1 MMDIEGQYEDDDLDS
16 ELKRDFAY
24 RNNVA
29 GAAKHIRMGFLRKVY
44 SLLGM
49 QLAITT
55 VIASICLFTPVI
67 KEFVH
72 GNPWLLMVA
81 FVAAFALLIALQVK
95 RKETPMN
102 LILLGAFTI
111 VEAYTLG
118 VVVTFYDVAVVV
130 QAFFLTAGVVVGLTL
145 YTFQSKRDFSH
156 WGTGLYAGL
165 WLLILAGFMQL
176 VVGGRVADTG
186 LAVVGALLFCGFIIF
201 DTHMIMTRVSPEEY
215 IMATIELYLDIV
227 NLFIEILKILERVN
241 RK

>member
-1 MMDIEGQYEDDDLDS
+1 
-16 ELKRDFAY
+16 
-24 RNNVA
+24 
-29 GAAKHIRMGFLRKVY
+29 
-44 SLLGM
+44 M

-72 GNPWLLMVA
+72 SNPWLLMVA
-81 FVAAFALLIALQVK
+81 FVAALGLLIALHVK
-95 RKETPMN
+95 RKETPIN
-102 LILLGAFTI
+102 LILLGAF
-111 VEAYTLG
+111 VSDLEYL
-118 VVVTFYDVAVVV
+118 FS
-130 QAFFLTAGVVVGLTL
+130 
-145 YTFQSKRDFSH
+145 QSLRHAS
-156 WGTGLYAGL
+156 LYAGL

-176 VVGGRVADTG
+176 IVGGRVADTG

>member
-1 MMDIEGQYEDDDLDS
+1 MADTKGPINNSSSSVPLMLDIEGQYEEDDLDS

-72 GNPWLLMVA
+72 SNPWLLMVA
-81 FVAAFALLIALQVK
+81 FVAALGLLIALHVK
-95 RKETPMN
+95 RKETPIN
-102 LILLGAFTI
+102 LILLGAFI
-111 VEAYTLG
+111 KYSDIG
-118 VVVTFYDVAVVV
+118 
-130 QAFFLTAGVVVGLTL
+130 AFF
-145 YTFQSKRDFSH
+145 
-156 WGTGLYAGL
+156 LYAGL

-176 VVGGRVADTG
+176 IVGGRVADTG